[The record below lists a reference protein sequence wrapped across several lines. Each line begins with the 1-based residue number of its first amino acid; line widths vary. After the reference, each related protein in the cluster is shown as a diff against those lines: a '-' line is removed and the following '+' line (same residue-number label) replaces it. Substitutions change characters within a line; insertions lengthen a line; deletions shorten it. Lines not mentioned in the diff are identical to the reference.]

1 MKARITVF
9 CKEAVFDP
17 QGHTLAVSL
26 KQIGFQSVRSARVG
40 KIIELDLA
48 NHSAS
53 EARAS
58 VQQMCEK
65 LLANP
70 VIESF
75 TYEIKE

>member
-1 MKARITVF
+1 MKARVTVF

-26 KQIGFQSVRSARVG
+26 RQVGFPGVKGTRVG
-40 KIIELDLA
+40 KVIDIELSSNSVA
-48 NHSAS
+48 
-53 EARAS
+53 EAKAS

-75 TYEIKE
+75 SYEIKE

>member
-1 MKARITVF
+1 MKARVTVF

-17 QGHTLAVSL
+17 QGHTLAQSL
-26 KQIGFQSVRSARVG
+26 KQLGFGAVKGARVG
-40 KIIELDLA
+40 KVIDLELSSTS
-48 NHSAS
+48 SAD
-53 EARAS
+53 ARQS

>member
-1 MKARITVF
+1 MKARVTVF

-17 QGHTLAVSL
+17 QGNTLAESL
-26 KQIGFQSVRSARVG
+26 RQVGFTQVRGARVG
-40 KIIELDLA
+40 KVIDIELAA
-48 NHSAS
+48 NTSG
-53 EARAS
+53 EARSS

-75 TYEIKE
+75 SFEIKE

>member
-1 MKARITVF
+1 MKARVTVF

-17 QGHTLAVSL
+17 QGHTLAQSL
-26 KQIGFQSVRSARVG
+26 NQLGFNSVRSARVG
-40 KIIELDLA
+40 KVIDIELS

-53 EARAS
+53 DARQS

>member
-1 MKARITVF
+1 MKARVTIF

-17 QGHTLAVSL
+17 QGNTLAESL
-26 KQIGFQSVRSARVG
+26 RQVGFSSVRGARVG
-40 KIIELDLA
+40 KVIDIELADTA
-48 NHSAS
+48 AS
-53 EARAS
+53 QARSS

-75 TYEIKE
+75 TFEIKE

>member
-1 MKARITVF
+1 MKARVTVF

-17 QGHTLAVSL
+17 QGHTLAMSL
-26 KQIGFQSVRSARVG
+26 RQVGFPSVKGARVG
-40 KIIELDLA
+40 KIIDIELSA
-48 NHSAS
+48 HSVAD
-53 EARAS
+53 ARQS

-75 TYEIKE
+75 SFEIKE

>member
-1 MKARITVF
+1 MKARVTVF
-9 CKEAVFDP
+9 CKEGVFDP
-17 QGHTLAVSL
+17 QGHTLALSL
-26 KQIGFQSVRSARVG
+26 KQVGFPSVKSARVG
-40 KIIELDLA
+40 KIIEIELGTQSG
-48 NHSAS
+48 N
-53 EARAS
+53 EARQS

>member
-1 MKARITVF
+1 MKARVTVF

-17 QGHTLAVSL
+17 QGHTLAQSL
-26 KQIGFQSVRSARVG
+26 RQVGFPGVKAARVG
-40 KIIELDLA
+40 KVIELELSS
-48 NHSAS
+48 NSAAD
-53 EARAS
+53 ARHS

>member
-1 MKARITVF
+1 MKARVTVF

-17 QGHTLAVSL
+17 QGHTLAQSL
-26 KQIGFQSVRSARVG
+26 RQVGFPSVKGARVG
-40 KIIELDLA
+40 KIIDIELGSNSVAD
-48 NHSAS
+48 
-53 EARAS
+53 ARAS

-75 TYEIKE
+75 SFEIKE

>member
-1 MKARITVF
+1 MKARVTVF

-26 KQIGFQSVRSARVG
+26 RQVGFPNVKNTRVG
-40 KIIELDLA
+40 KLIEVELSA
-48 NHSAS
+48 NSVA
-53 EARAS
+53 EARSS

-75 TYEIKE
+75 SFEIQE